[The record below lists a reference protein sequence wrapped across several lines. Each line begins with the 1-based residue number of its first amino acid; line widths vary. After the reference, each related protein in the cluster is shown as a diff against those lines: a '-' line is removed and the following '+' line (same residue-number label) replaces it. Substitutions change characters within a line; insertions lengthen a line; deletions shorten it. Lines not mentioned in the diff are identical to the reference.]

1 MILLPGKDDKY
12 WAGHFGPW
20 MSNATVRVKRESKH
34 AVGDD
39 YSDVL
44 IQVGE
49 FLYHIHV
56 LIGSYTVADPGISKW
71 GWGGTT
77 NFKHIKL
84 IHYFNH
90 IMARN

>member
-71 GWGGTT
+71 GWGGGGAQQIL
-77 NFKHIKL
+77 KI
-84 IHYFNH
+84 
-90 IMARN
+90 